1 MTLLLAL
8 SAGVARWSGWETPT
22 SWQPYGIIWQRLV
35 LDFTKLNRGRDFG
48 TVRGVY
54 PCPDGGKLER
64 IDRIMSTDSLWRRGY
79 KY

>member
-1 MTLLLAL
+1 MACASPTT
-8 SAGVARWSGWETPT
+8 SAKRADGAPGESKAAYER
-22 SWQPYGIIWQRLV
+22 IIWQRLV
-35 LDFTKLNRGRDFG
+35 LDFTKLNRGRDFA

-79 KY
+79 K